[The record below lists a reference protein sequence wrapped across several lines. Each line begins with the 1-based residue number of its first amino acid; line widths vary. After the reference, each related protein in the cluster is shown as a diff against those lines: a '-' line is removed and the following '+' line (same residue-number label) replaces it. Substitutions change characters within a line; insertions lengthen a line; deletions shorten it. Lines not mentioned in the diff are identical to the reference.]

1 MADGGATSFIMLVTA
16 LLVAGSVSTFLIAE
30 WGDVARSMEM
40 ERRAQAIDAETDVS
54 LAGDPGHVRYSLTGQ
69 IQFYLMNSGT
79 SVLDDSTLVLL
90 VDGVQQSANVTTTV
104 MNGGDWSAG
113 ELLQVQ
119 VVDNTLTYANNT
131 EVMLTVVVSSEFV
144 SNVRGTDILDAEV
157 RLVV

>member
-79 SVLDDSTLVLL
+79 SVLDDSTLVVL

-131 EVMLTVVVSSEFV
+131 EVVLTVVVSSEFV
-144 SNVRGTDILDAEV
+144 SNVRGTDTLDAEV

>member
-30 WGDVARSMEM
+30 WGDVARAMEM

-54 LAGDPGHVRYSLTGQ
+54 LAGDPGNVRYSLTGQ
-69 IQFYLMNSGT
+69 MQFYLMNSG
-79 SVLDDSTLVLL
+79 SAVLDDSTIVLL
-90 VDGVQQSANVTTTV
+90 VDGVQQTSNVTTTV
-104 MNGGDWSAG
+104 MNGGAWSAG

-119 VVDNTLTYANNT
+119 VVDNTLTYTNNS
-131 EVMLTVVVSSEFV
+131 EVVLTIVVSSEV
-144 SNVRGTDILDAEV
+144 LNNVRGTDTLDTEV

>member
-1 MADGGATSFIMLVTA
+1 MLVTA

-69 IQFYLMNSGT
+69 FQFYLMNSGT
-79 SVLDDSTLVLL
+79 SVLDDSTLVVL
-90 VDGVQQSANVTTTV
+90 VDGVQQTANVTTTV

-119 VVDNTLTYANNT
+119 VVDNTLTYTNNS
-131 EVMLTVVVSSEFV
+131 EVVLTVVVSSEFV
-144 SNVRGTDILDAEV
+144 SNVRGTDTMDAEV

>member
-54 LAGDPGHVRYSLTGQ
+54 LAGDPGHVRYSLSGQ

-79 SVLDDSTLVLL
+79 SVLDDSTLVVL

-119 VVDNTLTYANNT
+119 VVDNTLTYTNNT
-131 EVMLTVVVSSEFV
+131 EVVLTVVVSSEFV
-144 SNVRGTDILDAEV
+144 SNVRGTDTLDAEV

>member
-30 WGDVARSMEM
+30 WGEVARSMEM

-54 LAGDPGHVRYSLTGQ
+54 LAGDPGHVRYSVTGQ

-79 SVLDDSTLVLL
+79 SVLDDSTLVVL

-131 EVMLTVVVSSEFV
+131 EVVLTVVVSSEFV
-144 SNVRGTDILDAEV
+144 SNVRGTDTLDAEV

>member
-30 WGDVARSMEM
+30 WGEVARSMEM

-54 LAGDPGHVRYSLTGQ
+54 LAGDPGHVRYSVTGQ

-79 SVLDDSTLVLL
+79 SVLDDSTLVVL
-90 VDGVQQSANVTTTV
+90 VDGVQQTANVTTTV

-119 VVDNTLTYANNT
+119 VVDNTLTYTNNT

-144 SNVRGTDILDAEV
+144 SNVRGTDTLDAEV

>member
-79 SVLDDSTLVLL
+79 SVLDDSTLVVL
-90 VDGVQQSANVTTTV
+90 VDGVQQSGNLTTTV

-119 VVDNTLTYANNT
+119 VVDNTLTYTNNT
-131 EVMLTVVVSSEFV
+131 EVTLTVVVSSDFV
-144 SNVRGTDILDAEV
+144 SNVRGTDTLDAEV

>member
-54 LAGDPGHVRYSLTGQ
+54 LAGDPGHVRYCLTGQ

-79 SVLDDSTLVLL
+79 SVLDDSTLVVL

-119 VVDNTLTYANNT
+119 VVDNTLAYTNNS

-144 SNVRGTDILDAEV
+144 SNVRGTDTMDAEV

>member
-79 SVLDDSTLVLL
+79 AVLDDSTLVVL

-104 MNGGDWSAG
+104 LNGGDWSAG

-119 VVDNTLTYANNT
+119 VVDNTLTYTNNT
-131 EVMLTVVVSSEFV
+131 EVMLNVVVSSEFV
-144 SNVRGTDILDAEV
+144 SNVRGTDTLDAEV

>member
-54 LAGDPGHVRYSLTGQ
+54 LAGDPGHVRYSVSGQ

-79 SVLDDSTLVLL
+79 SVLDDSTLVVL

-104 MNGGDWSAG
+104 LNGGDWSAG

-131 EVMLTVVVSSEFV
+131 EVVLTVVVSSEFV
-144 SNVRGTDILDAEV
+144 SNVRGTDTLDAEV

>member
-30 WGDVARSMEM
+30 WGEVARSMEM

-79 SVLDDSTLVLL
+79 SVLDDSTLVVL

-119 VVDNTLTYANNT
+119 VVDNTLTYTNNT
-131 EVMLTVVVSSEFV
+131 EVVLTVVVSSEFV
-144 SNVRGTDILDAEV
+144 SNVRGTDTLDAEV

>member
-79 SVLDDSTLVLL
+79 SVLDDSTLVVL
-90 VDGVQQSANVTTTV
+90 VDGVQQTANVTTTV

-131 EVMLTVVVSSEFV
+131 EVVLTVVVSSEFV
-144 SNVRGTDILDAEV
+144 SNVRGTDTWDAEV

>member
-69 IQFYLMNSGT
+69 FQFYLMNSGT
-79 SVLDDSTLVLL
+79 SVLDDSTLLVL
-90 VDGVQQSANVTTTV
+90 VDGVQQTANVTTTV

-119 VVDNTLTYANNT
+119 VVDNTLTYTNNS
-131 EVMLTVVVSSEFV
+131 EVMLTVVVSSEVV
-144 SNVRGTDILDAEV
+144 SNVRGTDTMDAEV

>member
-54 LAGDPGHVRYSLTGQ
+54 LAGDPGHVRYSVTGQ

-79 SVLDDSTLVLL
+79 SVLDDSTLVVL

-104 MNGGDWSAG
+104 MSGGDWSAG

-119 VVDNTLTYANNT
+119 VVDNTLTYTNNT
-131 EVMLTVVVSSEFV
+131 EVVLTVVVSSEFV

>member
-54 LAGDPGHVRYSLTGQ
+54 LAGDPGHVRYSVTGQ

-79 SVLDDSTLVLL
+79 SVLDDSTLVVL
-90 VDGVQQSANVTTTV
+90 VDGVQQTANVTTTV

-119 VVDNTLTYANNT
+119 VVDNTLTYTNNS
-131 EVMLTVVVSSEFV
+131 EVMLTVVVSSEVV
-144 SNVRGTDILDAEV
+144 SNVRGTDTMDAEV

>member
-54 LAGDPGHVRYSLTGQ
+54 LAGDPGHVRYSVTGQ

-79 SVLDDSTLVLL
+79 SVLDDSTLVVL
-90 VDGVQQSANVTTTV
+90 VDGVQQTANVTTTV

-119 VVDNTLTYANNT
+119 VVDNTLTYTNNT
-131 EVMLTVVVSSEFV
+131 EVVLTVVVSSEFV
-144 SNVRGTDILDAEV
+144 SNVRGTDTLDAEV

>member
-79 SVLDDSTLVLL
+79 AVLDDSTLVVL

-104 MNGGDWSAG
+104 LNGGDWSAG

-119 VVDNTLTYANNT
+119 VVDNTLTYTNNT

-144 SNVRGTDILDAEV
+144 SNVRGTDTLDAEV

>member
-79 SVLDDSTLVLL
+79 AVLDDSTLVVL

-104 MNGGDWSAG
+104 LNGGDWSAG

-144 SNVRGTDILDAEV
+144 SNVRGTDTLDAEV

>member
-79 SVLDDSTLVLL
+79 SVLDDSTLVVL

-119 VVDNTLTYANNT
+119 VVDNTLTYTNNS
-131 EVMLTVVVSSEFV
+131 EVMLTVVVSSEVV
-144 SNVRGTDILDAEV
+144 SNVRGTDTMDAEV

>member
-69 IQFYLMNSGT
+69 FQFYLMNSGT
-79 SVLDDSTLVLL
+79 SVLDDSTLVVL
-90 VDGVQQSANVTTTV
+90 VDGVQQTANVTTTV

-119 VVDNTLTYANNT
+119 VVDNTLTYTNNS

-144 SNVRGTDILDAEV
+144 SNVRGTDTMDAEV

>member
-79 SVLDDSTLVLL
+79 SVLDDSTLVVL
-90 VDGVQQSANVTTTV
+90 VDGVQQSANLTTTV

-119 VVDNTLTYANNT
+119 VVDNTLTYTNNT
-131 EVMLTVVVSSEFV
+131 EVVLTVVVSSEFV
-144 SNVRGTDILDAEV
+144 SNVRGTDTLDAEV

>member
-54 LAGDPGHVRYSLTGQ
+54 LAGDPGHVRYSVSGQ

-79 SVLDDSTLVLL
+79 SVLDDSTLVVL

-131 EVMLTVVVSSEFV
+131 EVVLTVVVSSEFV
-144 SNVRGTDILDAEV
+144 SNVRGTDTLDEEV

>member
-79 SVLDDSTLVLL
+79 SVLDDSTLVVL

-119 VVDNTLTYANNT
+119 VVDNTLTYTNNT
-131 EVMLTVVVSSEFV
+131 EVVLTVVVSSEFV
-144 SNVRGTDILDAEV
+144 SNVRGTDTLDAEV
-157 RLVV
+157 RL

>member
-79 SVLDDSTLVLL
+79 SVLDDSTLVVL

-119 VVDNTLTYANNT
+119 VVDNTLTYTNNS
-131 EVMLTVVVSSEFV
+131 EGMLTVVVSSEFV
-144 SNVRGTDILDAEV
+144 SNVRGTDTLDAEV

>member
-54 LAGDPGHVRYSLTGQ
+54 LAGDPGNVRYSLTGQ
-69 IQFYLMNSGT
+69 MQFYLMNSGT
-79 SVLDDSTLVLL
+79 AVLDEGTMLVL
-90 VDGVQQSANVTTTV
+90 VDGVQQTSNVTTTV
-104 MNGGDWSAG
+104 LNGGDWSAG
-113 ELLQVQ
+113 EVVQVQ
-119 VVDNTLTYANNT
+119 VADNTFTYTNNS
-131 EVMLTVVVSSEFV
+131 EIVVTVVVSSEV
-144 SNVRGTDILDAEV
+144 VNNVRGTDTLDAEV

>member
-30 WGDVARSMEM
+30 WGDVARTMEM

-79 SVLDDSTLVLL
+79 SVLDDSTLVVL
-90 VDGVQQSANVTTTV
+90 VDGVQQTANVTTTV

-144 SNVRGTDILDAEV
+144 SNVRGTDTLDAEV

>member
-79 SVLDDSTLVLL
+79 SVLDDSTLVVL

-119 VVDNTLTYANNT
+119 VVDNTLTYTNNS

-144 SNVRGTDILDAEV
+144 SNVRGTDTLDAEV

>member
-30 WGDVARSMEM
+30 WGEVARSMEM

-54 LAGDPGHVRYSLTGQ
+54 LAGDPGHVRYSVTGQ

-79 SVLDDSTLVLL
+79 SVLDDSTLVVL
-90 VDGVQQSANVTTTV
+90 VDGVQQSANLTTTV
-104 MNGGDWSAG
+104 LNGGDWSAG

-119 VVDNTLTYANNT
+119 VVDNTLTYTNNT
-131 EVMLTVVVSSEFV
+131 EVVLTVVVSSEFV
-144 SNVRGTDILDAEV
+144 SNVRGTDTLDAEV

>member
-54 LAGDPGHVRYSLTGQ
+54 LAGDPGHVRYSVTGQ

-79 SVLDDSTLVLL
+79 SVLDDSTLVVL

-119 VVDNTLTYANNT
+119 VVDNTLTYTNNT
-131 EVMLTVVVSSEFV
+131 EVVLTVVVSSEFV
-144 SNVRGTDILDAEV
+144 SNVRGTDTLDAEV

>member
-54 LAGDPGHVRYSLTGQ
+54 LAGDPGNVRYSLTGQ
-69 IQFYLMNSGT
+69 MQFYLMNSGT
-79 SVLDDSTLVLL
+79 AVLEEGTMLVL
-90 VDGVQQSANVTTTV
+90 VDGVQQTSNVTTTV
-104 MNGGDWSAG
+104 LNGGDWSAG
-113 ELLQVQ
+113 EVVQVQ
-119 VVDNTLTYANNT
+119 VADNTFTYTNNS
-131 EVMLTVVVSSEFV
+131 EIMVTVVVSSEV
-144 SNVRGTDILDAEV
+144 VNNVRGTDTLDAEV

>member
-54 LAGDPGHVRYSLTGQ
+54 LAGDPGNVRYSLTGQ
-69 IQFYLMNSGT
+69 MQFYLMNSGT
-79 SVLDDSTLVLL
+79 AVLDDGTMLVL
-90 VDGVQQSANVTTTV
+90 VDGVQQTSNVTTTV
-104 MNGGDWSAG
+104 LNGGDWSAG
-113 ELLQVQ
+113 EVVQVQ
-119 VVDNTLTYANNT
+119 VADNTFTYTNNS
-131 EVMLTVVVSSEFV
+131 EIVVTVVVSSEV
-144 SNVRGTDILDAEV
+144 VNNVRGTDTLDAEV

>member
-54 LAGDPGHVRYSLTGQ
+54 LAGDPGHVRYSVSGQ

-79 SVLDDSTLVLL
+79 SVLDDSTLVVL

-131 EVMLTVVVSSEFV
+131 EVVLTVVVSSEFV
-144 SNVRGTDILDAEV
+144 SNVRGTDTLDAEV

>member
-54 LAGDPGHVRYSLTGQ
+54 LAGDPGHVRYSVTGQ

-79 SVLDDSTLVLL
+79 SVLDDSTLVVL

-131 EVMLTVVVSSEFV
+131 EVVLTVVVSSEFV
-144 SNVRGTDILDAEV
+144 SNVRGTDTLDAEV

>member
-79 SVLDDSTLVLL
+79 SVLDDSTLVVL

-119 VVDNTLTYANNT
+119 VVDNTLTYTNNT
-131 EVMLTVVVSSEFV
+131 EVVLTVVVSSEFV
-144 SNVRGTDILDAEV
+144 SNVRGTDTLDAEV

>member
-79 SVLDDSTLVLL
+79 SVLDDGTLVVL

-131 EVMLTVVVSSEFV
+131 EVVLTVVVSSEFV
-144 SNVRGTDILDAEV
+144 SNVRGTDTLDAEV

>member
-79 SVLDDSTLVLL
+79 AVLDDSTLVVL
-90 VDGVQQSANVTTTV
+90 VDGVQQSANLTTTV
-104 MNGGDWSAG
+104 LNGGDWSAG

-119 VVDNTLTYANNT
+119 VVDNTLTYTNNT

-144 SNVRGTDILDAEV
+144 SNVRGTDTLDAEV

>member
-79 SVLDDSTLVLL
+79 SVLDDGTLVVL

-119 VVDNTLTYANNT
+119 VVDNTLTYTNNS
-131 EVMLTVVVSSEFV
+131 EVMLTVVVSSEVV
-144 SNVRGTDILDAEV
+144 SNVRGTDTMDAEV